1 MYLGTFGLHEEPF
14 RLAPD
19 ARFWFGSRTHKRAMA
34 YLTYGLAQAEG
45 FIALTGAIGA
55 GKSTMIEH
63 LLATIDR
70 ARRNVVL
77 IASTQIEGEELLG
90 QIAERFGIA
99 RPSGKGELGD
109 AIEAHLRAEFRA
121 GKHNLLIVDEAQNL
135 PHSALEELRMLSN
148 LTDAG
153 RSVLQIVLSGQPE
166 FRDRLQRPEL
176 EQLRQRVIAS
186 HHLEPMGAD
195 EVEPY
200 VLHRLAKAGWSGPRL
215 FNEEACAALYH
226 ASGGIPRR
234 INLLAHRLLI
244 AAEMSE
250 VHAISA
256 ADVEAAVAEMEE
268 EQGEVQQQV
277 GLLPLKA
284 SAASFEPAF
293 VADDGLNGRL
303 AQIERQLVQQDE
315 ALRRVLNLL
324 IDWVEADTSDAMR
337 TEAA

>member
-1 MYLGTFGLHEEPF
+1 MYLETFGLHEDPF

-70 ARRNVVL
+70 ARRNVAL

-90 QIAERFGIA
+90 QIADRFGIQRA
-99 RPSGKGELGD
+99 GGKADLGD

-166 FRDRLQRPEL
+166 FRDRLARPEL

-186 HHLEPMGAD
+186 HHLEPMGVD

-200 VLHRLAKAGWSGPRL
+200 VSHRLAQAGWTGRSL
-215 FNEEACAALYH
+215 FDADAFAALYR

-244 AAEMSE
+244 AAAMAEAQ
-250 VHAISA
+250 AIGA
-256 ADVEAAVAEMEE
+256 ADVEAVVAEVEE
-268 EQGEVQQQV
+268 EQGETQEQA
-277 GLLPLKA
+277 GLLPLRS
-284 SAASFEPAF
+284 SA
-293 VADDGLNGRL
+293 VAVAQPFGDDAALNGRL
-303 AQIERQLVQQDE
+303 VQIERQLVQQDE